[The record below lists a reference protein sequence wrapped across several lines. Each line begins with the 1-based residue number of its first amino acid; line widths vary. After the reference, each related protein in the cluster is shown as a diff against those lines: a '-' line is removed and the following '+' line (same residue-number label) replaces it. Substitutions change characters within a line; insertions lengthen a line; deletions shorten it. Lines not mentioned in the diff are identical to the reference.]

1 MKPALV
7 FPVLMTALIGLSFS
21 CSKSDPASEVF
32 LPQEPE
38 FRDVNRTM
46 EDWIPLEAEG
56 NYHNYFR
63 FQNAS
68 DHTFY
73 FNVSTKYGSEPFV
86 TYIRP
91 GEQGTDLITL
101 AKAPLTGL
109 TDALI
114 TDLSLMGWITFWVN
128 APAPGNFRPSWA
140 VGRDNNVIWP
150 MIWIRWR
157 SIRFTTG
164 WNTTAKKQRRKT
176 LHAGRSSSL
185 TITAFAGRT
194 VSRTRIMGWLFG
206 RRSNDGPRKMTKSS
220 ALSSE

>member
-1 MKPALV
+1 MKPALIL
-7 FPVLMTALIGLSFS
+7 PVLMTALIGLSFS
-21 CSKSDPASEVF
+21 CSKSDSTSEVL

-128 APAPGNFRPSWA
+128 APAPGEFPPIVGGRPGEQRWLADDLDTMAQYSFYDGLEYDSKEATPKDPARWTFEKFNDHRVRWTYRITNEDHGVA
-140 VGRDNNVIWP
+140 VRQTLE
-150 MIWIRWR
+150 RW
-157 SIRFTTG
+157 
-164 WNTTAKKQRRKT
+164 AKKEDK
-176 LHAGRSSSL
+176 
-185 TITAFAGRT
+185 
-194 VSRTRIMGWLFG
+194 
-206 RRSNDGPRKMTKSS
+206 
-220 ALSSE
+220 E

>member
-1 MKPALV
+1 MKPALIL
-7 FPVLMTALIGLSFS
+7 PVLMTALIGLSFS
-21 CSKSDPASEVF
+21 CSKSDSTSEVL

-38 FRDVNRTM
+38 FRDVNRIM

-73 FNVSTKYGSEPFV
+73 FNVSTKYGSEPLV

-101 AKAPLTGL
+101 AKAPITGL

-128 APAPGNFRPSWA
+128 APAPGEFPPIVGGRPGQQRWLADDLDTMAQYSFYDGLEYNSKEATPKDPARWTFEKFNDHRVRWTYRITNEDHGVA
-140 VGRDNNVIWP
+140 VRQTLE
-150 MIWIRWR
+150 RW
-157 SIRFTTG
+157 
-164 WNTTAKKQRRKT
+164 AKKDDK
-176 LHAGRSSSL
+176 
-185 TITAFAGRT
+185 
-194 VSRTRIMGWLFG
+194 
-206 RRSNDGPRKMTKSS
+206 
-220 ALSSE
+220 E

>member
-1 MKPALV
+1 MKARVYVSLGALLLFLV
-7 FPVLMTALIGLSFS
+7 PLG
-21 CSKSDPASEVF
+21 CSDTTSTSEVL

-73 FNVSTKYGSEPFV
+73 FNVSTKYGAEPLV

-101 AKAPLTGL
+101 AKAPITGL

-114 TDLSLMGWITFWVN
+114 TDLSLMGWIRFWVN
-128 APAPGNFRPSWA
+128 APAPGEFPPIGGGRPGQQRWLADDLDTMAQYSFYDGLEYNSKEATPKDPARWTFEKFNDHRVRWTYRITNEDHDEAVRQTLERWA
-140 VGRDNNVIWP
+140 DRD
-150 MIWIRWR
+150 
-157 SIRFTTG
+157 
-164 WNTTAKKQRRKT
+164 
-176 LHAGRSSSL
+176 
-185 TITAFAGRT
+185 
-194 VSRTRIMGWLFG
+194 
-206 RRSNDGPRKMTKSS
+206 
-220 ALSSE
+220 EE

>member
-21 CSKSDPASEVF
+21 CSKSDPASEIL

-73 FNVSTKYGSEPFV
+73 FNVSTKYGSEPLV

-101 AKAPLTGL
+101 AKAPITGL

-128 APAPGNFRPSWA
+128 APAPGEFPPIGGGRPGQQRDLADDLDTMAQYSFYDGLEYDSREATPKDPARWTFEQFNDHRVRWTYRITNEDHGVA
-140 VGRDNNVIWP
+140 VRQTLE
-150 MIWIRWR
+150 RW
-157 SIRFTTG
+157 
-164 WNTTAKKQRRKT
+164 AKK
-176 LHAGRSSSL
+176 
-185 TITAFAGRT
+185 
-194 VSRTRIMGWLFG
+194 
-206 RRSNDGPRKMTKSS
+206 DD
-220 ALSSE
+220 EE

>member
-7 FPVLMTALIGLSFS
+7 LPVLMTALIGLSFS
-21 CSKSDPASEVF
+21 CSKSDSTSEVL

-73 FNVSTKYGSEPFV
+73 FNVSTKYGSEPLV

-101 AKAPLTGL
+101 AKAPITGL

-114 TDLSLMGWITFWVN
+114 TDLSLMGWIRFWVN
-128 APAPGNFRPSWA
+128 APAPGEFPPIVGGRPGQQRDLADDLDTMAQYSFYDGLEYNSKEATPKDPARWTFEKFNDHRVRWTYRITNEDHGVA
-140 VGRDNNVIWP
+140 VRQTLE
-150 MIWIRWR
+150 RC
-157 SIRFTTG
+157 
-164 WNTTAKKQRRKT
+164 AKKDDK
-176 LHAGRSSSL
+176 
-185 TITAFAGRT
+185 
-194 VSRTRIMGWLFG
+194 
-206 RRSNDGPRKMTKSS
+206 
-220 ALSSE
+220 E

>member
-128 APAPGNFRPSWA
+128 APAPGEFPPIVGGRPGEQRWLADDLDTMAQYSFYDGLEYDSKEATPKDPARWTFRITNEDHGVA
-140 VGRDNNVIWP
+140 VRQTLE
-150 MIWIRWR
+150 RW
-157 SIRFTTG
+157 
-164 WNTTAKKQRRKT
+164 AKK
-176 LHAGRSSSL
+176 
-185 TITAFAGRT
+185 
-194 VSRTRIMGWLFG
+194 
-206 RRSNDGPRKMTKSS
+206 DD
-220 ALSSE
+220 EE

>member
-7 FPVLMTALIGLSFS
+7 LPVLMTALIGLSFS
-21 CSKSDPASEVF
+21 CSKSDSTSEVL

-73 FNVSTKYGSEPFV
+73 FNVSTKYGSEPLV

-101 AKAPLTGL
+101 AKAPITGL

-128 APAPGNFRPSWA
+128 APAPGEFPPIVGGRPGQQRWLADDLDTMAQYSFYDGLEYNSKEATPKDPARWTFEKFNDHRVRWTYRITNEDHGVA
-140 VGRDNNVIWP
+140 VRQTLE
-150 MIWIRWR
+150 RW
-157 SIRFTTG
+157 
-164 WNTTAKKQRRKT
+164 AKKDDK
-176 LHAGRSSSL
+176 
-185 TITAFAGRT
+185 
-194 VSRTRIMGWLFG
+194 
-206 RRSNDGPRKMTKSS
+206 
-220 ALSSE
+220 E

>member
-1 MKPALV
+1 MKPALIL
-7 FPVLMTALIGLSFS
+7 PVLMTALIGLSFS
-21 CSKSDPASEVF
+21 CSKSDSTSEVL

-73 FNVSTKYGSEPFV
+73 FNVSTKYGSEPLV

-101 AKAPLTGL
+101 AKAPITGL

-128 APAPGNFRPSWA
+128 APAPGEFPPIVGGRPGQQRWLADDLDTMAQYSFYDGLEYNSKEATPKDPARWTFEKFNDHRVRWTYRITNEDHGVA
-140 VGRDNNVIWP
+140 VRQTLE
-150 MIWIRWR
+150 RW
-157 SIRFTTG
+157 
-164 WNTTAKKQRRKT
+164 AKK
-176 LHAGRSSSL
+176 
-185 TITAFAGRT
+185 
-194 VSRTRIMGWLFG
+194 
-206 RRSNDGPRKMTKSS
+206 DD
-220 ALSSE
+220 EE

>member
-1 MKPALV
+1 MKPALIL
-7 FPVLMTALIGLSFS
+7 PVLMTALIGLSFS
-21 CSKSDPASEVF
+21 CSKSDSTSEVL

-73 FNVSTKYGSEPFV
+73 FNVSTKYGSEPLV

-101 AKAPLTGL
+101 AKAPITGL

-128 APAPGNFRPSWA
+128 APAPGEFPPIVGGRPGQQRWLADDLDTMAQYSFYDGLEYNSKEATPKDPARWTFEKFNDHRVRWTYRITNEDHGVA
-140 VGRDNNVIWP
+140 VRQTLE
-150 MIWIRWR
+150 RWV
-157 SIRFTTG
+157 
-164 WNTTAKKQRRKT
+164 KKDDK
-176 LHAGRSSSL
+176 
-185 TITAFAGRT
+185 
-194 VSRTRIMGWLFG
+194 
-206 RRSNDGPRKMTKSS
+206 
-220 ALSSE
+220 E

>member
-1 MKPALV
+1 MKPALIL
-7 FPVLMTALIGLSFS
+7 PVLMTALIGLSFS
-21 CSKSDPASEVF
+21 CSKSDSTSEVL

-73 FNVSTKYGSEPFV
+73 FNVSTKYGSEPLV

-101 AKAPLTGL
+101 AKAPITGL

-128 APAPGNFRPSWA
+128 APAPGEFPPIVGGRPGQQRWLADDLDTMAQYSFYDGLEYNSKEATPKDPARWTFEMFNDHRVRWTYRITNEDHGVA
-140 VGRDNNVIWP
+140 VRQTLE
-150 MIWIRWR
+150 RW
-157 SIRFTTG
+157 
-164 WNTTAKKQRRKT
+164 AKKEDK
-176 LHAGRSSSL
+176 
-185 TITAFAGRT
+185 
-194 VSRTRIMGWLFG
+194 
-206 RRSNDGPRKMTKSS
+206 
-220 ALSSE
+220 E

>member
-1 MKPALV
+1 MKPALIL
-7 FPVLMTALIGLSFS
+7 PVLMTALIGLSFS
-21 CSKSDPASEVF
+21 CSKSDSTSEVL

-73 FNVSTKYGSEPFV
+73 FNVSTKYGSEPLV

-101 AKAPLTGL
+101 AKAPITGL
-109 TDALI
+109 TEAQI
-114 TDLSLMGWITFWVN
+114 TDLSLKGWITFWVN
-128 APAPGNFRPSWA
+128 APAPGEFPPIVGGRPGQQRWLADDLDTMAQYSFYDGLEYNSKEATPKDPARWTFEKFNDHRVRWTYRITNEDHGVA
-140 VGRDNNVIWP
+140 VRQTLE
-150 MIWIRWR
+150 RW
-157 SIRFTTG
+157 
-164 WNTTAKKQRRKT
+164 AKKDDK
-176 LHAGRSSSL
+176 
-185 TITAFAGRT
+185 
-194 VSRTRIMGWLFG
+194 
-206 RRSNDGPRKMTKSS
+206 
-220 ALSSE
+220 E

>member
-1 MKPALV
+1 M
-7 FPVLMTALIGLSFS
+7 
-21 CSKSDPASEVF
+21 

-73 FNVSTKYGSEPFV
+73 FNVSTKYGSEPLV

-101 AKAPLTGL
+101 AKAPITGL

-128 APAPGNFRPSWA
+128 APAPGEFPPIVGGRPGQQRWLADDLDTMAQYSFYDGLEYNSKEATPKDPARWTFEKFNDHRVRWTYRITNEDHGVA
-140 VGRDNNVIWP
+140 VRQTLE
-150 MIWIRWR
+150 RW
-157 SIRFTTG
+157 
-164 WNTTAKKQRRKT
+164 AKKDDK
-176 LHAGRSSSL
+176 
-185 TITAFAGRT
+185 
-194 VSRTRIMGWLFG
+194 
-206 RRSNDGPRKMTKSS
+206 
-220 ALSSE
+220 E

>member
-1 MKPALV
+1 MKPALIL
-7 FPVLMTALIGLSFS
+7 PVLMTALIGLSFS
-21 CSKSDPASEVF
+21 CSKSDSTSEVL

-73 FNVSTKYGSEPFV
+73 FNVSTKYGSEPLV

-128 APAPGNFRPSWA
+128 APAPGEFPPIVGGRPGQQRWLADDLDTMAQYSFYDGLEYNSKEATPKDPARWTFEKFNDHRVRWTYRITNEDHGVA
-140 VGRDNNVIWP
+140 VRQTLE
-150 MIWIRWR
+150 RW
-157 SIRFTTG
+157 
-164 WNTTAKKQRRKT
+164 AKKEDK
-176 LHAGRSSSL
+176 
-185 TITAFAGRT
+185 
-194 VSRTRIMGWLFG
+194 
-206 RRSNDGPRKMTKSS
+206 
-220 ALSSE
+220 E

>member
-1 MKPALV
+1 MKPALIL
-7 FPVLMTALIGLSFS
+7 PVLMTALIGLSFS
-21 CSKSDPASEVF
+21 CSKSDSTSEVL

-73 FNVSTKYGSEPFV
+73 FNVSTKYGSEPLV

-101 AKAPLTGL
+101 AKAPITGL

-128 APAPGNFRPSWA
+128 APAPGEFPPIVGGRPGQQRGLADDLDTMAQYSFYDGLEYNSKEATPKDPARWTFEKFNDHRVRWTYRITNEDHGVA
-140 VGRDNNVIWP
+140 VRQTLE
-150 MIWIRWR
+150 RW
-157 SIRFTTG
+157 
-164 WNTTAKKQRRKT
+164 AKKDDK
-176 LHAGRSSSL
+176 
-185 TITAFAGRT
+185 
-194 VSRTRIMGWLFG
+194 
-206 RRSNDGPRKMTKSS
+206 
-220 ALSSE
+220 E

>member
-1 MKPALV
+1 MKPALIL
-7 FPVLMTALIGLSFS
+7 PVLMTALIGLSFS
-21 CSKSDPASEVF
+21 CSKSDSTSEVL

-73 FNVSTKYGSEPFV
+73 FNVSTKYGSEPLV

-101 AKAPLTGL
+101 AKAPITGL

-128 APAPGNFRPSWA
+128 APAPGEFPPIVGGRPGQQRWLADDLDTMAQYSFYDGLEYNSKEATPKDPARWTFEKFNDHRVRWTYRITNEDHGVA
-140 VGRDNNVIWP
+140 VRQTLE
-150 MIWIRWR
+150 RW
-157 SIRFTTG
+157 
-164 WNTTAKKQRRKT
+164 AKKEDK
-176 LHAGRSSSL
+176 
-185 TITAFAGRT
+185 
-194 VSRTRIMGWLFG
+194 
-206 RRSNDGPRKMTKSS
+206 
-220 ALSSE
+220 E

>member
-1 MKPALV
+1 MKPALIL
-7 FPVLMTALIGLSFS
+7 PVLMTALIGLSFS
-21 CSKSDPASEVF
+21 CSKSDSTSEVL

-73 FNVSTKYGSEPFV
+73 FNVSTKYGSEPLV

-101 AKAPLTGL
+101 AKAPITGL

-128 APAPGNFRPSWA
+128 APAPGEFPPIVGGRPGQQRWLADDLDTMAQYSFYDGLEYNSKEATPKDPARWTFEKFNDHRVRGTYRITNEDHGVA
-140 VGRDNNVIWP
+140 VRQTLE
-150 MIWIRWR
+150 RW
-157 SIRFTTG
+157 
-164 WNTTAKKQRRKT
+164 AKKDDK
-176 LHAGRSSSL
+176 
-185 TITAFAGRT
+185 
-194 VSRTRIMGWLFG
+194 
-206 RRSNDGPRKMTKSS
+206 
-220 ALSSE
+220 E

>member
-1 MKPALV
+1 MKPALIL
-7 FPVLMTALIGLSFS
+7 PVLMTALIGLSFS
-21 CSKSDPASEVF
+21 CSKSDSTSEVL

-46 EDWIPLEAEG
+46 EDWIPFEAEG

-73 FNVSTKYGSEPFV
+73 FNVSTKYGSEPLV

-101 AKAPLTGL
+101 AKAPITGL

-128 APAPGNFRPSWA
+128 APAPGEFPPIVGGRPGQQRWLADDLDTMAQYSFYDGLEYNSKEATPKDPARWTFEKFNDHRVRWTYRITNEDHGVA
-140 VGRDNNVIWP
+140 VRQTLE
-150 MIWIRWR
+150 RW
-157 SIRFTTG
+157 
-164 WNTTAKKQRRKT
+164 AKKDDK
-176 LHAGRSSSL
+176 
-185 TITAFAGRT
+185 
-194 VSRTRIMGWLFG
+194 
-206 RRSNDGPRKMTKSS
+206 
-220 ALSSE
+220 E

>member
-1 MKPALV
+1 MKPALIL
-7 FPVLMTALIGLSFS
+7 PVLMTALIGLSFS
-21 CSKSDPASEVF
+21 CSKSDSTSEVL

-73 FNVSTKYGSEPFV
+73 FNVSTKYGSEPLV

-101 AKAPLTGL
+101 AKAPITGL

-128 APAPGNFRPSWA
+128 APAPGEFPPIVGGRPGQQRWLADDLDTMAQYSFYDGLEYNSKEATPKDPARWTCEKFNDHRVRWTYRITNEDHGVA
-140 VGRDNNVIWP
+140 VRQTLE
-150 MIWIRWR
+150 RW
-157 SIRFTTG
+157 
-164 WNTTAKKQRRKT
+164 AKKEDK
-176 LHAGRSSSL
+176 
-185 TITAFAGRT
+185 
-194 VSRTRIMGWLFG
+194 
-206 RRSNDGPRKMTKSS
+206 
-220 ALSSE
+220 E

>member
-1 MKPALV
+1 MKPALIP
-7 FPVLMTALIGLSFS
+7 PVLMTALIGLSFS
-21 CSKSDPASEVF
+21 CSKSDSTSEVL

-56 NYHNYFR
+56 NYHNYYR

-73 FNVSTKYGSEPFV
+73 FNVSTKYGSEPLV

-101 AKAPLTGL
+101 AKAPITGL

-128 APAPGNFRPSWA
+128 APAPGEFPPIVGGRPGQQRWLADDLDTMAQYSFYDGLEYNSKEATPKDPARWTFEKFNDHRVRWTYRITNEDHGVA
-140 VGRDNNVIWP
+140 VRQTLE
-150 MIWIRWR
+150 RW
-157 SIRFTTG
+157 
-164 WNTTAKKQRRKT
+164 AKKDDK
-176 LHAGRSSSL
+176 
-185 TITAFAGRT
+185 
-194 VSRTRIMGWLFG
+194 
-206 RRSNDGPRKMTKSS
+206 
-220 ALSSE
+220 E